1 VHPTQ
6 FGGLR
11 GNDETGVEKPQIMAV
26 PRPAHQPVRPEN
38 DRLPIEI
45 LASMG
50 DAEDGQ
56 EKLDGRVAAIEYIVR
71 DISRG
76 RVQIPVRAQ

>member
-1 VHPTQ
+1 
-6 FGGLR
+6 
-11 GNDETGVEKPQIMAV
+11 
-26 PRPAHQPVRPEN
+26 VRPEN
-38 DRLPIEI
+38 DRLPIAI
-45 LASMG
+45 LTSMG

-56 EKLDGRVAAIEYIVR
+56 EKLEERVAAIEYIVR